1 MSLHDNH
8 FDLTISNIGVIS
20 SANVRIENL
29 TVIGG
34 PNNSGKSTIG
44 KLLMAMIKSD
54 VISKYKNNKAKSSF
68 EKKTRAKVFCDMEA
82 MLFGKKLFRFGSD
95 EGSAKLERE
104 GNRVYEI
111 TVRDKKPYM
120 LDAETND
127 DSEQY
132 FRDAMIVS
140 TPLIWDMI
148 DLFRSVQALKEAS
161 SVLNL
166 GQKIRYPYVQWD
178 VFTKLELAK
187 DEEADSDM
195 DVGNEFAHKIM
206 DIIAGDF
213 QKNKSGSYNWKPRH
227 GGNYDMVSTASGV
240 KWFGLL
246 LALARN
252 GAFRK
257 DRLVIL
263 DEPETHLHP
272 EWQLKMAELLVFMS
286 KKMHL
291 IVTTHSPYLSE
302 AIELYS
308 EQTSDV
314 SWHASIPE
322 SDGCIIKHL
331 DCPQE
336 IYEQLY
342 SPIPKLELLRVNHD

>member
-1 MSLHDNH
+1 MG
-8 FDLTISNIGVIS
+8 NILSGEVV
-20 SANVRIENL
+20 VRNL

-34 PNNSGKSTIG
+34 KNNSGKSTVG

-54 VISKYKNNKAKSSF
+54 IISKYKNVKAKSSF
-68 EKKTRAKVFCDMEA
+68 EKKSRSNVFSDMESL
-82 MLFGKKLFRFGSD
+82 LFGRKLLRFGAD
-95 EGSAKLERE
+95 EGRATLKQN
-104 GNRVYEI
+104 GKAVYEI
-111 TVRDKKPYM
+111 LIKDRSSSMSEPD
-120 LDAETND
+120 ND
-127 DSEQY
+127 IPDRY
-132 FRDAMIVS
+132 FRDAMIIS

-148 DLFRSVQALKEAS
+148 DLFRSVQALREAS
-161 SVLNL
+161 GVLNL

-187 DEEADSDM
+187 DEEADPDM

-206 DIIAGDF
+206 EIISGDF
-213 QKNKSGSYNWKPRH
+213 QKANSGSYNWKPRH
-227 GGNYDMVSTASGV
+227 GGSYDMVTTASGV

-246 LALARN
+246 LVLARN
-252 GAFRK
+252 GAFRR

-272 EWQLKMAELLVFMS
+272 EWQLKMAELLVLMS

-308 EQTSDV
+308 KNSNDV
-314 SWHASIPE
+314 SWHVSIPG
-322 SDGCIIKHL
+322 SGGFLINNIDH
-331 DCPQE
+331 PQE

-342 SPIPKLELLRVNHD
+342 SPIPELELLRADHD